1 MSGSTNRFGRSSSN
15 GVGREHE
22 LGERKMKRRNAKLE
36 PTKQHTE
43 IWRPFQPMNQWTDE
57 RLVEAAQMGN
67 QDAFA
72 ELVRRYQTKIYN
84 LALRYTNDS
93 ETAMDITQDV
103 FVRAWQMLPKFRGEA
118 NFYTWLYRIAMNL
131 CIDHYR
137 RSLVR
142 GEPQKVSL
150 EDLVV
155 ERQRFEE
162 TEDEADIWWEES
174 ETGEPEAEILRQ
186 EMRQKVWEAVQQLP
200 PLLKQVILLREYEGL
215 SLQEIAKI
223 MGTNV
228 GTIKSRLYQARQHL
242 RKLLAPYF
250 RD

>member
-1 MSGSTNRFGRSSSN
+1 MRRRDIRPDTTEQGAESWHRF
-15 GVGREHE
+15 
-22 LGERKMKRRNAKLE
+22 LPLD
-36 PTKQHTE
+36 
-43 IWRPFQPMNQWTDE
+43 QWTDE
-57 RLVEAAQMGN
+57 RLVEASQAGN

-72 ELVRRYQTKIYN
+72 ELVRRYQSKIYN

-93 ETAMDITQDV
+93 ETAMDITQDA

-131 CIDHYR
+131 CIDRHR
-137 RSLVR
+137 RALVR

-150 EDLVV
+150 EDLII

-162 TEDEADIWWEES
+162 SDGEEVDLWWEET
-174 ETGEPEAEILRQ
+174 ETAEPEAEVLRQ
-186 EMRQKVWEAVQQLP
+186 EMRQKVWEAVHQLP

-223 MGTNV
+223 TGTNV

-242 RKLLAPYF
+242 KKLLAPYF
-250 RD
+250 NS

>member
-1 MSGSTNRFGRSSSN
+1 MR
-15 GVGREHE
+15 
-22 LGERKMKRRNAKLE
+22 RRNSQPE
-36 PTKQHTE
+36 VTKQQVEVWH
-43 IWRPFQPMNQWTDE
+43 RFLPLNQWTDE
-57 RLVEAAQMGN
+57 RLVEAAQAGN
-67 QDAFA
+67 EDAFA
-72 ELVRRYQTKIYN
+72 ELVRRYQSKIYN

-93 ETAMDITQDV
+93 ETAMDITQDA

-131 CIDHYR
+131 CIDRHR
-137 RSLVR
+137 RALVR

-150 EDLVV
+150 EDLLV

-162 TEDEADIWWEES
+162 AEEEADLWWEET
-174 ETGEPEAEILRQ
+174 ETAEPEAEVLRQ

-223 MGTNV
+223 TGTNV
-228 GTIKSRLYQARQHL
+228 GTVKSRLYQARQHL
-242 RKLLAPYF
+242 KKLLAPYF
-250 RD
+250 NG